1 MAMIV
6 AHVRR
11 LATLFKA
18 DAKPMK
24 VKLTP
29 RSSTMKAL
37 TNVAP
42 ATEGGDDTPKSPAE
56 NSSKMCFLTAVHKIT
71 LWDERRYP
79 GPG

>member
-1 MAMIV
+1 MLMAMIV

-42 ATEGGDDTPKSPAE
+42 ATEGGDDSPKSPAK
-56 NSSKMCFLTAVHKIT
+56 NSSKMCF
-71 LWDERRYP
+71 
-79 GPG
+79 